1 MNQNNKRGL
10 YIYLA
15 ILMAVVFLAMSW
27 FNSTAAKKEVE
38 YNQIVAEFLTDQVGE
53 YRLDLNTRTLTY
65 TLWKD
70 MESKTPPAENAS
82 PESSSGASSSEAA
95 NPLTPFQPQPAQP
108 KAKTYQVPSTDLFIR
123 DVHNH
128 VLEYNAAHPDKPVT
142 MVYVPV
148 SDSTFLNVWLPV
160 LLPIIAMVALWWMI
174 MRQTRGTGNPMA
186 FAKAKA
192 KLPTDGNRITFDEV
206 AGADEEKEELK
217 EIVEFLKSPEKFN
230 SLGARIPK
238 GVLLM
243 GPPGTGKTLLAKAVA
258 GEAGVPFFSISGSDF
273 VEMYVGVGASR
284 VRDLFEQAK
293 KNAPSIVFIDEIDAV
308 GRHRGA
314 GLGGGHD
321 EREQTLNQLLVE
333 MDGFGANMGVI
344 VMAATNRKDILD
356 PALMRPGRFDRHI
369 TVNYPDVKGREEI
382 LRVHTRNKP
391 IGPDVDLAVIAKTTG
406 GFTGA
411 DLENLTN
418 EAALLAARKDKKA
431 ITMEEIEEATIKVIV
446 GPEKPSHVVTEKER
460 KLTAY
465 HESGHAIVTYNCP
478 TQDKVHQVSIIPRG
492 GAGGFTLSL
501 PEKDVMYMTKKEMEE
516 NICTLLAGRVAESLM
531 LDDIST
537 GASNDIEQATRLA
550 RAMITRYGMSEKFDM
565 VAMETVTNQYLGGDT
580 SLMCS
585 ADTQKDIDRQVVELV
600 KGQHEKARKILTEN
614 RVKLDELAGFLYEK
628 ETITGEEVMDILG
641 RRGNGTPE
649 HPGSGEPGRG
659 ADGADASGRKGA
671 RANAGAALQGKD
683 GAGK

>member
-95 NPLTPFQPQPAQP
+95 NPLTPFQPQPAQS

-123 DVHNH
+123 DVHDH
-128 VLEYNAAHPDKPVT
+128 ILEYNAAHPDKPVT

-382 LRVHTRNKP
+382 L
-391 IGPDVDLAVIAKTTG
+391 
-406 GFTGA
+406 
-411 DLENLTN
+411 
-418 EAALLAARKDKKA
+418 
-431 ITMEEIEEATIKVIV
+431 
-446 GPEKPSHVVTEKER
+446 
-460 KLTAY
+460 
-465 HESGHAIVTYNCP
+465 
-478 TQDKVHQVSIIPRG
+478 
-492 GAGGFTLSL
+492 
-501 PEKDVMYMTKKEMEE
+501 
-516 NICTLLAGRVAESLM
+516 
-531 LDDIST
+531 
-537 GASNDIEQATRLA
+537 
-550 RAMITRYGMSEKFDM
+550 
-565 VAMETVTNQYLGGDT
+565 
-580 SLMCS
+580 
-585 ADTQKDIDRQVVELV
+585 
-600 KGQHEKARKILTEN
+600 
-614 RVKLDELAGFLYEK
+614 
-628 ETITGEEVMDILG
+628 
-641 RRGNGTPE
+641 
-649 HPGSGEPGRG
+649 
-659 ADGADASGRKGA
+659 
-671 RANAGAALQGKD
+671 
-683 GAGK
+683 

>member
-95 NPLTPFQPQPAQP
+95 NPLTPFQPQPAQS

-123 DVHNH
+123 DVHDH
-128 VLEYNAAHPDKPVT
+128 ILEYNAAHPDKPVT

-273 VEMYVGVGASR
+273 VEMYVGVALPVSGISLSRPRRTPPAS
-284 VRDLFEQAK
+284 F
-293 KNAPSIVFIDEIDAV
+293 
-308 GRHRGA
+308 
-314 GLGGGHD
+314 
-321 EREQTLNQLLVE
+321 LL
-333 MDGFGANMGVI
+333 MRLTPW
-344 VMAATNRKDILD
+344 AATEGRAWAAVMTSGSR
-356 PALMRPGRFDRHI
+356 PSTSFWWRWTALGPIWGSSSWRPPTARI
-369 TVNYPDVKGREEI
+369 YWTPP
-382 LRVHTRNKP
+382 LCA
-391 IGPDVDLAVIAKTTG
+391 L
-406 GFTGA
+406 
-411 DLENLTN
+411 
-418 EAALLAARKDKKA
+418 AAL
-431 ITMEEIEEATIKVIV
+431 TGTS
-446 GPEKPSHVVTEKER
+446 PST
-460 KLTAY
+460 
-465 HESGHAIVTYNCP
+465 
-478 TQDKVHQVSIIPRG
+478 
-492 GAGGFTLSL
+492 
-501 PEKDVMYMTKKEMEE
+501 
-516 NICTLLAGRVAESLM
+516 
-531 LDDIST
+531 
-537 GASNDIEQATRLA
+537 
-550 RAMITRYGMSEKFDM
+550 
-565 VAMETVTNQYLGGDT
+565 
-580 SLMCS
+580 
-585 ADTQKDIDRQVVELV
+585 
-600 KGQHEKARKILTEN
+600 
-614 RVKLDELAGFLYEK
+614 
-628 ETITGEEVMDILG
+628 
-641 RRGNGTPE
+641 TPM
-649 HPGSGEPGRG
+649 
-659 ADGADASGRKGA
+659 
-671 RANAGAALQGKD
+671 
-683 GAGK
+683 

>member
-95 NPLTPFQPQPAQP
+95 NPLTPFQPQPAQS

-123 DVHNH
+123 DVHDH
-128 VLEYNAAHPDKPVT
+128 ILEYNAAHPDKPVT

-243 GPPGTGKTLLAKAVA
+243 GPPGT
-258 GEAGVPFFSISGSDF
+258 
-273 VEMYVGVGASR
+273 
-284 VRDLFEQAK
+284 
-293 KNAPSIVFIDEIDAV
+293 
-308 GRHRGA
+308 
-314 GLGGGHD
+314 
-321 EREQTLNQLLVE
+321 
-333 MDGFGANMGVI
+333 
-344 VMAATNRKDILD
+344 
-356 PALMRPGRFDRHI
+356 
-369 TVNYPDVKGREEI
+369 
-382 LRVHTRNKP
+382 
-391 IGPDVDLAVIAKTTG
+391 
-406 GFTGA
+406 
-411 DLENLTN
+411 
-418 EAALLAARKDKKA
+418 
-431 ITMEEIEEATIKVIV
+431 
-446 GPEKPSHVVTEKER
+446 
-460 KLTAY
+460 
-465 HESGHAIVTYNCP
+465 
-478 TQDKVHQVSIIPRG
+478 
-492 GAGGFTLSL
+492 
-501 PEKDVMYMTKKEMEE
+501 
-516 NICTLLAGRVAESLM
+516 
-531 LDDIST
+531 
-537 GASNDIEQATRLA
+537 
-550 RAMITRYGMSEKFDM
+550 
-565 VAMETVTNQYLGGDT
+565 
-580 SLMCS
+580 
-585 ADTQKDIDRQVVELV
+585 
-600 KGQHEKARKILTEN
+600 
-614 RVKLDELAGFLYEK
+614 
-628 ETITGEEVMDILG
+628 
-641 RRGNGTPE
+641 
-649 HPGSGEPGRG
+649 
-659 ADGADASGRKGA
+659 
-671 RANAGAALQGKD
+671 
-683 GAGK
+683 